1 MPTKRHFAKAAETRW
16 KANARECWHMK
27 NYRKIVWAYS
37 GGLDTSIIIPWR
49 KEHDAGCKVSCM
61 CADVGQ
67 GTELEGVEQR
77 AYRMAV
83 PPTTPEAD

>member
-1 MPTKRHFAKAAETRW
+1 
-16 KANARECWHMK
+16 MK

-37 GGLDTSIIIPWR
+37 GGVDTSIIIPWR
-49 KEHDAGCKVSCM
+49 KEHDAGCEVSCM

-67 GTELEGVEQR
+67 GTELEGLEQQ

-83 PPTTPEAD
+83 PPITPGAD